1 MLSQSKISG
10 KLNEK
15 KRVLALPELEPPR
28 NIRLKFVKFGTL
40 QYISHLDLQRTFNR
54 IINRAC
60 LPVWYTKGF
69 NPHIKLVFSTP
80 LSVGS
85 ESVCEYLD
93 IRIDR
98 EMSCDEIKERLNAEM
113 TKEFYITEAY
123 VPDSDFSEIKWASY
137 KISITTDGASDEL
150 AQKIQ
155 KTLTTSPLN
164 LIKRTKAGEK
174 EIDIIPLISSVKVG
188 YNEENGCIDIDT
200 TVSASSTE
208 YLNPEL
214 LISGLKNSL
223 GILSGDPTEEY
234 YSIMRTELYKDDMT
248 RFF

>member
-1 MLSQSKISG
+1 MLPKSKISK

-15 KRVLALPELEPPR
+15 KRVLALPELVPPK
-28 NIRLKFVKFGTL
+28 NIRLKFIKIGTL
-40 QYISHLDLQRTFNR
+40 QYISHLDVQRTFNR

-98 EMSCDEIKERLNAEM
+98 EMSCEEIKERLNAEM
-113 TKEFYITEAY
+113 TDEFHIIEVY
-123 VPDSDFSEIKWASY
+123 VPQSDFSEIRWATY
-137 KISITTDGASDEL
+137 KISITTDGASERL
-150 AQKIQ
+150 AERIQ
-155 KTLTTSPLN
+155 AVLTTAPLM
-164 LIKRTKAGEK
+164 LSKKTKAGEK
-174 EIDIIPLISSVKVG
+174 EIDIIPLIFSVEAK
-188 YNEENGCIDIDT
+188 YNGEKNAVDIET

-214 LISGLKNSL
+214 LITGLKSKL
-223 GILSGDPTEEY
+223 GILSSDPTREY
-234 YSIMRTELYKDDMT
+234 YSIVRTDLLKEDMT
-248 RFF
+248 SFS